1 MYLEKLYQE
10 RVYDLLSPPKIC
22 YKAFLMTK
30 LSIKD
35 LPLKNKKILIR
46 VDFNVPQDKEG
57 NITDDSRIV
66 ASLPSIRYVL
76 DQGGAALL
84 MSHLGRPKD
93 GPNPSLS
100 LKPCAKRLSELLG
113 KEVLMAPDC
122 IGPQTEEMAA
132 ALKPGQ
138 ILMLENL
145 RFHAAEE
152 HPEKDEQFAAQL
164 AKLGDAYVND
174 AFGAAHRA
182 HSSTALIAK
191 YFPGKAAAGF
201 LLEKEI
207 GFLGEALKNPKRPF
221 YAIVGGSKISSKC
234 GVIEALMK
242 KADAVL
248 IGGGMAYT
256 FLKAQGIAIGNSI
269 HEDDFLSKAKELMA
283 LSGKGHARLILPK
296 DIVITESI
304 KEGSPFK
311 IVQSSEGISAG
322 YEGVDIGP
330 ATVQDFAVELE
341 KASTILWNG
350 PLGVFEVPQFAKGTN
365 AIAHVL
371 GDLDAITIVG
381 GGDSV
386 AAIQAAG
393 LSDKFT
399 HLSTGGGAS
408 LEYIEF
414 GSLPGIESLNTKVEE

>member
-1 MYLEKLYQE
+1 MCLCPSYRFFKYLIRL
-10 RVYDLLSPPKIC
+10 
-22 YKAFLMTK
+22 FMTK

-35 LPLKNKKILIR
+35 LDIKDKKILIR
-46 VDFNVPQDKEG
+46 VDFNVPQDKDG
-57 NITDDSRIV
+57 RITDDSRIV

-76 DQGGAALL
+76 DQGGSVVL

-93 GPNPSLS
+93 GPAPGLS
-100 LKPCAKRLSELLG
+100 LKPCAERLSQLLG
-113 KEVLMAPDC
+113 KDVSIAPDC
-122 IGPQTEEMAA
+122 IGQPTEMMAGS
-132 ALKPGQ
+132 LKPGQ

-152 HPEKDEQFAAQL
+152 HPEKDEQFAAKL

-174 AFGAAHRA
+174 AFGAAHRS
-182 HSSTALIAK
+182 HSSTSVIAG
-191 YFPGKAAAGF
+191 YFPEKSAAGF

-207 GFLGEALKNPKRPF
+207 SFLGETLKDPIRPF

-256 FLKAQGIAIGNSI
+256 FLKAKGISIGNSI
-269 HEDDFLSKAKELMA
+269 HEDNFLDKAKELMS

-304 KEGSPFK
+304 KEDSPFK
-311 IVQSSEGISAG
+311 IIDSSQGIPSG

-330 ATVQDFAVELE
+330 ATVQDFAVELR

-365 AIAHVL
+365 AIAHIL
-371 GDLDAITIVG
+371 GDLNAITIVG

-386 AAIQAAG
+386 AAVQAAG

-414 GSLPGIESLNTKVEE
+414 GTLPGIESLSDETG